1 MERNM
6 RTDSRKGVIAVAL
19 ALVLAV
25 GMCGGLAVEPKRVA
39 AAPMSTATGAGCST
53 ASFAQPAGSPFGA
66 GTRPAIR
73 RGGGFQ
79 PRRQARSGRR

>member
-25 GMCGGLAVEPKRVA
+25 GMWGGLAVEPKRVA
-39 AAPMSTATGAGCST
+39 AAPMSTAIGAGCST
-53 ASFAQPAGSPFGA
+53 ASFVRAARLSLWRGDSSCF
-66 GTRPAIR
+66 R
-73 RGGGFQ
+73 RGGGFE